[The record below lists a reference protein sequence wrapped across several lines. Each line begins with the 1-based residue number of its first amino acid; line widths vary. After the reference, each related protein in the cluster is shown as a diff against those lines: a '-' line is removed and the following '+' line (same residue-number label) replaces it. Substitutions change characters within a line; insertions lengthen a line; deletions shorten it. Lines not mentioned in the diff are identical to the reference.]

1 MKTAPILI
9 ADDDDSIL
17 IALRLLLKN
26 AGYATVSA
34 RSPAEVLAALASG
47 SFGML
52 LVDLNFHQD
61 TTSGSEGLALLP
73 QVRAAAPDMPV
84 VVMTGWATIE
94 VAVEA
99 MRRGASD
106 FVEKPWDNARL
117 LSIVRSL
124 AGSDDGRRAA
134 ARLREESD
142 PALPGAARASWVVA
156 SPAMQQVMDTIEQ
169 VADAEIN
176 ILLTGENGTGKSQL
190 AALIHESSS
199 RRQRPFVPLNMG
211 AIPDGLFESE
221 LYGHIKG
228 AFTDARSDR
237 VGRFEVAEGGTL
249 FMDEIGNLPLMQQ
262 SKLLQV
268 LESGEF
274 QKLGSSQSRRADVRI
289 IAATNADIPTM
300 VKSGAFR
307 QDLLYRLNGIEIRIP
322 PLRARTSEI
331 RPLAEMYLRR
341 YTQRYNRKV
350 EGLTDAA
357 MEALVAYP
365 WPGNVRELDHVI
377 ERATLLARGAQLEA
391 ADLGLHLGEGTAL
404 PMSAQCWEELTLED
418 AEKQLLQLAL
428 RRHTGRVSAAARSLG
443 ISRSAFYRRLEK
455 HGY

>member
-1 MKTAPILI
+1 MKTAPVLI

-17 IALRLLLKN
+17 TALRLLLKN

-34 RSPAEVLAALASG
+34 RSPGEVLAALGSG

-117 LSIVRSL
+117 LGIVHSL
-124 AGSDDGRRAA
+124 AGPDDGRRACARMKEEQELA
-134 ARLREESD
+134 AHERDSV
-142 PALPGAARASWVVA
+142 SWVVA
-156 SPAMQQVMDTIEQ
+156 SPAMLSVMETIEQ
-169 VADAEIN
+169 IADADIN
-176 ILLTGENGTGKSQL
+176 VLLTGENGTGKSQL
-190 AALIHESSS
+190 ASLIHDRSS
-199 RRQRPFVPLNMG
+199 RRMKPFVPLNMG

-221 LYGHIKG
+221 LYGHTKG
-228 AFTDARSDR
+228 AFTDARSER
-237 VGRFEVAEGGTL
+237 IGRFEVAEGGTL
-249 FMDEIGNLPLMQQ
+249 FMDEIGNLPLIQQ
-262 SKLLQV
+262 NKLLQV

-274 QKLGSSQSRRADVRI
+274 QKLGSSQSRRANVRI
-289 IAATNADIPTM
+289 VAATNADISGM
-300 VKSGAFR
+300 VKAGTFR

-322 PLRARTSEI
+322 PLRERQCEI

-341 YTQRYNRKV
+341 YTARYDRKV
-350 EGLTDAA
+350 AGFTAA
-357 MEALVAYP
+357 AIQALREYP

-377 ERATLLARGAQLEA
+377 ERATLLARGSELDA
-391 ADLGLHLGEGTAL
+391 ADLALHAVDGPLAVASGQG
-404 PMSAQCWEELTLED
+404 WEELTLED

>member
-1 MKTAPILI
+1 MKNAPVLI
-9 ADDDDSIL
+9 ADDDDNIL
-17 IALRLLLKN
+17 TALRLLLKN

-34 RSPAEVLAALASG
+34 RSPDEVLAALSSG

-52 LVDLNFHQD
+52 LLDLNFHQD

-73 QVRAAAPDMPV
+73 RVRAAAPDMPV
-84 VVMTGWATIE
+84 VVMTGWSTIE

-106 FVEKPWDNARL
+106 FIEKPWENARL
-117 LSIVRSL
+117 LSIVRAL
-124 AGSDDGRRAA
+124 AGSDDGRRGT
-134 ARLREESD
+134 ARPREETRPLAGTERSE
-142 PALPGAARASWVVA
+142 WVVA
-156 SPAMQQVMDTIEQ
+156 SPAMQQVMDTIAQ
-169 VADAEIN
+169 IADADIN

-190 AALIHESSS
+190 AAVIHERSS
-199 RRQRPFVPLNMG
+199 RRHKPFVSLNMG

-221 LYGHIKG
+221 LYGHTKG
-228 AFTDARSDR
+228 AFTDARNDR
-237 VGRFEVAEGGTL
+237 VGRFEAAEGGTL
-249 FMDEIGNLPLMQQ
+249 FMDEIGNLPPIQQ
-262 SKLLQV
+262 NKLLQV

-274 QKLGSSQSRRADVRI
+274 QKLGSSQNRRADVRI
-289 IAATNADIPTM
+289 IAATNADIRAM
-300 VKSGAFR
+300 VNNGAFR

-341 YTQRYNRKV
+341 YTARYNRKI
-350 EGLTDAA
+350 EGFTTAA
-357 MEALVAYP
+357 METLTAYP

-377 ERATLLARGAQLEA
+377 ERATLLAREA
-391 ADLGLHLGEGTAL
+391 RLDVGDLGLHLTEGAAA
-404 PMSAQCWEELTLED
+404 PISAQTWEELTLED
-418 AEKQLLQLAL
+418 AEKQLLLLAL